1 MSCLVYWLINS
12 FNAVAP
18 EKITFQEM
26 YMHNAD
32 GDMETLLDMFHPEG
46 DEREVGESFA
56 ISTLTYVVA

>member
-1 MSCLVYWLINS
+1 MGNSSIFDELINR

-32 GDMETLLDMFHPEG
+32 GDMETILDMFHPEG
-46 DEREVGESFA
+46 DEREVGECFCFQF
-56 ISTLTYVVA
+56 LL